1 MEKIQR
7 EQSGFLEKS
16 TYASMTVQV
25 GEFVL
30 IEFVQVGDLD
40 VKPYK
45 LNFKGQ
51 VEFVLKAGS
60 EKIVY

>member
-1 MEKIQR
+1 LEKIQR

-45 LNFKGQ
+45 LNFKGLFEN
-51 VEFVLKAGS
+51 VDKWNS
-60 EKIVY
+60 Y